1 MRFFSILT
9 LASAVVAVP
18 TAGRDGVE
26 KRGAVANL
34 KKHKNP
40 SRTSGSLGS
49 SLLYSNPDHLVQ
61 ALCAIVCAA
70 DCAVSPLTCLAC
82 AALCAS
88 VADDEG
94 VIDIGQAEVM
104 VAHLKENAV
113 KANVAIKEQ

>member
-26 KRGAVANL
+26 KRGAVA
-34 KKHKNP
+34 
-40 SRTSGSLGS
+40 
-49 SLLYSNPDHLVQ
+49 